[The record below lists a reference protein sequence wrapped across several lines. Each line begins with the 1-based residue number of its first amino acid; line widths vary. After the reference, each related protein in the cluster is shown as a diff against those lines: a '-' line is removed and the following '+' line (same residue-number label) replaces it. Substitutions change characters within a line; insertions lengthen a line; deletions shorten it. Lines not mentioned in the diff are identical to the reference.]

1 MKNIYFNR
9 LQKKRNKENNNS
21 EQTTIPL
28 KQYINNGNRLNSF
41 SGLNKIGVNRSS
53 NFKNEN
59 KSNNNLINS
68 YNQSIIYLPNYK
80 NRNDLRRNNHSLF
93 DSNKQQIINID
104 ENNNY
109 IRFES
114 YNIEKEKENK
124 NRHLSRN
131 NSIFNSSNNNNSKNI
146 GKNYSYQKNYFNN
159 NITNINYNI
168 NIQNFTVKKNNNNT
182 SNDSNNNI
190 YYSNNNNNKTNKYIS
205 HIKDDLSNKSNNF
218 SNYKNNYNF
227 TEINYTNKNKN
238 KNETNIVVKNKRK
251 EPMKRNL
258 TENNHLKRKCKESE
272 KDKDK
277 EKYTRSSSIIKLQVY
292 NLKQEK
298 KEPINNKKVNNI
310 REINNKLP
318 IKLNIEDIN
327 KEKLSRLKRIIEQGS
342 TNIKNYKMEISKN
355 LVENNAAK
363 TPNKTYNKKKV
374 NNTQYIFKKK
384 KINVIKKE
392 ESKEGNIN
400 INPQKIDNNYLTK
413 SSIKNTNKRP
423 LILNAQLQQTNYKIK
438 SGLKTNNY
446 FLRKEKNVKPEINK
460 ENKYQRIKYNEMMD
474 NNNNND
480 DTISLSYSKEQNI
493 SFFSKKIVPN
503 EKSLFL
509 PFLIEQFFLYY
520 NKLTK
525 DLIITDKNKKN
536 KEINNESDDD
546 DYQLTKEIILLK
558 RGLTAKS
565 ELSKKLMKKMRQM
578 RMQRVCNMNL
588 FGNKKIYKKKMS
600 S

>member
-21 EQTTIPL
+21 DQTTIPL

-124 NRHLSRN
+124 NVHLSRN
-131 NSIFNSSNNNNSKNI
+131 NSIFNSSKNNNSKNI

-355 LVENNAAK
+355 LMENNAK

-565 ELSKKLMKKMRQM
+565 ELSKKLVKKMRQM

>member
-1 MKNIYFNR
+1 MKNIYLNR
-9 LQKKRNKENNNS
+9 LQKKRNKGNNNS
-21 EQTTIPL
+21 QQTTFPL
-28 KQYINNGNRLNSF
+28 KQYINNGNSLNSF
-41 SGLNKIGVNRSS
+41 FGLKKLGVNRSV

-68 YNQSIIYLPNYK
+68 YNQTVIYSQNYK
-80 NRNDLRRNNHSLF
+80 NRNDLRCNNHSLF

-104 ENNNY
+104 DNNNY

-114 YNIEKEKENK
+114 YNTEKENK
-124 NRHLSRN
+124 KANLSRN
-131 NSIFNSSNNNNSKNI
+131 NSIFNSSSNKSKNI

-168 NIQNFTVKKNNNNT
+168 NIQNFTVKKNNT

-190 YYSNNNNNKTNKYIS
+190 YYSSNNNNNKTTKYIS
-205 HIKDDLSNKSNNF
+205 HIKDDSSNKSNNF

-238 KNETNIVVKNKRK
+238 ETNKRK

-258 TENNHLKRKCKESE
+258 TENNHLKRKSKEKE
-272 KDKDK
+272 K
-277 EKYTRSSSIIKLQVY
+277 EKYVRSSSKVKLQVY

-298 KEPINNKKVNNI
+298 TEKINNIRVNNI
-310 REINNKLP
+310 KEINNKLP

-355 LVENNAAK
+355 LIENNAK

-374 NNTQYIFKKK
+374 NAQYIFKKK

-392 ESKEGNIN
+392 ERKEGNIN
-400 INPQKIDNNYLTK
+400 INNQKKENNFLTK
-413 SSIKNTNKRP
+413 SSIKNTNKKPR
-423 LILNAQLQQTNYKIK
+423 LILNAQLQHTNYKNK
-438 SGLKTNNY
+438 LGLKTNNY
-446 FLRKEKNVKPEINK
+446 FLHKEKNIKPEIIK
-460 ENKYQRIKYNEMMD
+460 ENKYQRIKYNEMV
-474 NNNNND
+474 NNNND

-493 SFFSKKIVPN
+493 SFFSKKFIQN
-503 EKSLFL
+503 EKSISL

-520 NKLTK
+520 NKITK
-525 DLIITDKNKKN
+525 DLIITDRNKKN
-536 KEINNESDDD
+536 KEINIESDDD

-558 RGLTAKS
+558 RGLTEKS
-565 ELSKKLMKKMRQM
+565 ELSKELLKKMRKM
-578 RMQRVCNMNL
+578 RIQRVCNMNL

-600 S
+600 T

>member
-9 LQKKRNKENNNS
+9 LQKKRNKGNNNS
-21 EQTTIPL
+21 QQTTFPL
-28 KQYINNGNRLNSF
+28 KQYISNGNSLNSF
-41 SGLNKIGVNRSS
+41 FGLKKLGVNRSV

-68 YNQSIIYLPNYK
+68 YNQTVIYSQNYK
-80 NRNDLRRNNHSLF
+80 NRNDLRCNNHSLF

-104 ENNNY
+104 DNNNY

-114 YNIEKEKENK
+114 YNTEKENK
-124 NRHLSRN
+124 KANLSRN
-131 NSIFNSSNNNNSKNI
+131 NSIFNSSSNKSKNI

-168 NIQNFTVKKNNNNT
+168 NIQNFTVKKNNT

-190 YYSNNNNNKTNKYIS
+190 YYSSNNNNKTTKYIS
-205 HIKDDLSNKSNNF
+205 HIKDDSSNKSNNF

-238 KNETNIVVKNKRK
+238 ETNKRK

-258 TENNHLKRKCKESE
+258 TENNHLKRKSKEKE
-272 KDKDK
+272 K
-277 EKYTRSSSIIKLQVY
+277 EKYLRSSSKVKLQVY

-298 KEPINNKKVNNI
+298 TEKINNIRVNNI
-310 REINNKLP
+310 KEINNKLP

-355 LVENNAAK
+355 LIENNAK

-374 NNTQYIFKKK
+374 NAQYIFKKK

-392 ESKEGNIN
+392 ERKEGNIN
-400 INPQKIDNNYLTK
+400 INNQKKENNFLTK
-413 SSIKNTNKRP
+413 SSIKNTNKKPR
-423 LILNAQLQQTNYKIK
+423 LILNAQLQHTNYKNK
-438 SGLKTNNY
+438 LGLKTNNY
-446 FLRKEKNVKPEINK
+446 FLHKEKNIKPEIIK
-460 ENKYQRIKYNEMMD
+460 ENKYQRIKYNEMV
-474 NNNNND
+474 NNNND

-493 SFFSKKIVPN
+493 SFFSKKIVSN
-503 EKSLFL
+503 EKSIFL

-520 NKLTK
+520 NKITK
-525 DLIITDKNKKN
+525 DLIITDRNKKN

-558 RGLTAKS
+558 RGLTEKS
-565 ELSKKLMKKMRQM
+565 ELSKELMKKMRQM
-578 RMQRVCNMNL
+578 RIQRVCNMNL

-600 S
+600 T

>member
-1 MKNIYFNR
+1 MKNIYLNR
-9 LQKKRNKENNNS
+9 LQKKRNKGNNNS
-21 EQTTIPL
+21 QQTTFPL
-28 KQYINNGNRLNSF
+28 KQYISNGNRLNSF
-41 SGLNKIGVNRSS
+41 SGLYKLGENRSV

-68 YNQSIIYLPNYK
+68 YNQTVIYSLNYK
-80 NRNDLRRNNHSLF
+80 NRNDLRCNNHSLF

-104 ENNNY
+104 DNNNY

-114 YNIEKEKENK
+114 YNTEKENK
-124 NRHLSRN
+124 KANLSRN
-131 NSIFNSSNNNNSKNI
+131 NSIFNSSSNKSKNI

-168 NIQNFTVKKNNNNT
+168 NIQNFTVKKNNT

-190 YYSNNNNNKTNKYIS
+190 YYFSNNNNKTTKYIS
-205 HIKDDLSNKSNNF
+205 HIKDDSSNKSNNF

-238 KNETNIVVKNKRK
+238 ETNKRK

-258 TENNHLKRKCKESE
+258 TENNHLKRKSKEKE
-272 KDKDK
+272 K
-277 EKYTRSSSIIKLQVY
+277 EKYVRSSSKVKLQVY

-298 KEPINNKKVNNI
+298 TEKINNIRVNNI
-310 REINNKLP
+310 KEINNKLP

-355 LVENNAAK
+355 LIENNAK

-374 NNTQYIFKKK
+374 NAQYIFKKK

-392 ESKEGNIN
+392 ERKEGNIN
-400 INPQKIDNNYLTK
+400 INNQKKENNFLTK
-413 SSIKNTNKRP
+413 SSIKNTNKKPR
-423 LILNAQLQQTNYKIK
+423 LILNAQLQHTNYKNK
-438 SGLKTNNY
+438 LGLKTNNY
-446 FLRKEKNVKPEINK
+446 FLHKEKNIKPEIIK
-460 ENKYQRIKYNEMMD
+460 KNKYQRIKYNEMV
-474 NNNNND
+474 NNNND

-493 SFFSKKIVPN
+493 SFFSKKFIQN
-503 EKSLFL
+503 EKSISL

-520 NKLTK
+520 NKITK
-525 DLIITDKNKKN
+525 DLIITDRNKKN

-558 RGLTAKS
+558 RGLTEKS
-565 ELSKKLMKKMRQM
+565 ELSKELMKKMRQM
-578 RMQRVCNMNL
+578 RIQRVCNMNL
-588 FGNKKIYKKKMS
+588 FGEKKIYKKKMS
-600 S
+600 T

>member
-21 EQTTIPL
+21 DQTTIPL

-80 NRNDLRRNNHSLF
+80 NRNDLRHNNHSLF

-190 YYSNNNNNKTNKYIS
+190 YYSNNNNKTNKYIS

-277 EKYTRSSSIIKLQVY
+277 EKNTCSSSIIKLQVY

-355 LVENNAAK
+355 LVENNAK

-446 FLRKEKNVKPEINK
+446 FLHKEKKNVKPEINK
-460 ENKYQRIKYNEMMD
+460 ENKYQGIKYNEMVN

-565 ELSKKLMKKMRQM
+565 ELSKKLVKKMRQM
-578 RMQRVCNMNL
+578 RIQRVCNMNL

>member
-1 MKNIYFNR
+1 MKNIYLNR
-9 LQKKRNKENNNS
+9 LQKKRNKGNNNS
-21 EQTTIPL
+21 QQTTFPL
-28 KQYINNGNRLNSF
+28 KQYINNGNSLNSF
-41 SGLNKIGVNRSS
+41 FGLKKLGVNRSV

-68 YNQSIIYLPNYK
+68 YNQTVIYSQNYK
-80 NRNDLRRNNHSLF
+80 NRNDLRCNNHSLF

-104 ENNNY
+104 DNNNY

-114 YNIEKEKENK
+114 YNTEKENK
-124 NRHLSRN
+124 KANLSRN
-131 NSIFNSSNNNNSKNI
+131 NSIFNSSSNKSKNI

-168 NIQNFTVKKNNNNT
+168 NIQNFTVKKNNT

-190 YYSNNNNNKTNKYIS
+190 YYSSNNNNKTTKYIS
-205 HIKDDLSNKSNNF
+205 HIKDDSSNKSNNF

-238 KNETNIVVKNKRK
+238 ETNKRK

-258 TENNHLKRKCKESE
+258 TENNHLKRKSKEKE
-272 KDKDK
+272 K
-277 EKYTRSSSIIKLQVY
+277 EKYVRSSSKVKLQVY

-298 KEPINNKKVNNI
+298 TEKINNI
-310 REINNKLP
+310 RVNNVKEINNKLP

-355 LVENNAAK
+355 LIENNAK

-374 NNTQYIFKKK
+374 NAQYIFKKK

-392 ESKEGNIN
+392 ERKEGNIN
-400 INPQKIDNNYLTK
+400 INNQKKENNFLTK
-413 SSIKNTNKRP
+413 SSIKNTNKKPR

-474 NNNNND
+474 NNNNNE

-525 DLIITDKNKKN
+525 ELIITDKNKKN

-546 DYQLTKEIILLK
+546 DYQLTKEITLLK
-558 RGLTAKS
+558 RGLTEKS
-565 ELSKKLMKKMRQM
+565 ELSKELMKKMRQM
-578 RMQRVCNMNL
+578 RIQRVCNMNL

>member
-1 MKNIYFNR
+1 MKNIYLNR
-9 LQKKRNKENNNS
+9 LQKKRNKGNNNS
-21 EQTTIPL
+21 QQTTFPL
-28 KQYINNGNRLNSF
+28 KQYISNGNRLNSF
-41 SGLNKIGVNRSS
+41 SGLYKLGENRSV

-68 YNQSIIYLPNYK
+68 YNQTVIYSLNYK
-80 NRNDLRRNNHSLF
+80 NRNDLRCNNHSLF

-104 ENNNY
+104 DNNNY

-114 YNIEKEKENK
+114 YNTEKENK
-124 NRHLSRN
+124 KANLSRN
-131 NSIFNSSNNNNSKNI
+131 NSIFNSSSNKSKNI

-168 NIQNFTVKKNNNNT
+168 NIQNFTVKKNNT

-190 YYSNNNNNKTNKYIS
+190 YYSSNNNNKTTKYIS
-205 HIKDDLSNKSNNF
+205 HIKDDSSNKSNNF

-238 KNETNIVVKNKRK
+238 ETNKRK

-258 TENNHLKRKCKESE
+258 TENNHLKRKSKEKE
-272 KDKDK
+272 K
-277 EKYTRSSSIIKLQVY
+277 EKYVRSSSKVKLQVY

-298 KEPINNKKVNNI
+298 TEKINNIRVNNI
-310 REINNKLP
+310 KEINNKLP

-355 LVENNAAK
+355 LIENNAK

-374 NNTQYIFKKK
+374 NAQYIFKKK

-392 ESKEGNIN
+392 ERKEGNIN
-400 INPQKIDNNYLTK
+400 INNQKKENNFLTK
-413 SSIKNTNKRP
+413 SSIKNTNKKPR
-423 LILNAQLQQTNYKIK
+423 LILNAQLQHTNYKNK
-438 SGLKTNNY
+438 LGLKTNNY
-446 FLRKEKNVKPEINK
+446 FLHKEKNIKPEIIK
-460 ENKYQRIKYNEMMD
+460 KNKYQRIKYNEMV
-474 NNNNND
+474 NNNND

-493 SFFSKKIVPN
+493 SFFSKKFIQN
-503 EKSLFL
+503 EKSISL

-520 NKLTK
+520 NKITK
-525 DLIITDKNKKN
+525 DLIITDRNKKN

-558 RGLTAKS
+558 RGLTEKS
-565 ELSKKLMKKMRQM
+565 ELSKELMKKMRQM
-578 RMQRVCNMNL
+578 RIQRVCNMNL
-588 FGNKKIYKKKMS
+588 FGEKKIYKKKMS
-600 S
+600 T

>member
-1 MKNIYFNR
+1 MKNIYLNR
-9 LQKKRNKENNNS
+9 LQKKRNKGNNNS
-21 EQTTIPL
+21 QQTTFPL
-28 KQYINNGNRLNSF
+28 KQYISNGNRLNSF
-41 SGLNKIGVNRSS
+41 SGLYKLGENRSV

-68 YNQSIIYLPNYK
+68 YNQTVIYSKNYK
-80 NRNDLRRNNHSLF
+80 NRNDLRCNNHSLF

-104 ENNNY
+104 DNNNY

-114 YNIEKEKENK
+114 YNTEKENK
-124 NRHLSRN
+124 KANLSRN
-131 NSIFNSSNNNNSKNI
+131 NSIFNSSSNKSKNI

-159 NITNINYNI
+159 NIKNINYNI
-168 NIQNFTVKKNNNNT
+168 NIQNFTVKKNNT

-190 YYSNNNNNKTNKYIS
+190 YYSSNNNNKTTKYIS
-205 HIKDDLSNKSNNF
+205 HIKDDSSNKSNNF

-258 TENNHLKRKCKESE
+258 TENNHLKRKSKEKE
-272 KDKDK
+272 K
-277 EKYTRSSSIIKLQVY
+277 EKYVRSSSKVKLQVY
-292 NLKQEK
+292 NLKQDKTEK
-298 KEPINNKKVNNI
+298 INNIRVNNI
-310 REINNKLP
+310 KEINNKLP

-355 LVENNAAK
+355 LIENNAK

-374 NNTQYIFKKK
+374 NAQYIFKKK

-392 ESKEGNIN
+392 ERKEGNIN
-400 INPQKIDNNYLTK
+400 INNQKKENNFLTK
-413 SSIKNTNKRP
+413 SSIKNTNKKPR
-423 LILNAQLQQTNYKIK
+423 LILNAQLQHTNYKNK
-438 SGLKTNNY
+438 LGLKTNNY
-446 FLRKEKNVKPEINK
+446 FLHKEKNIKPEIIK
-460 ENKYQRIKYNEMMD
+460 ENKYQRIKYNEMV
-474 NNNNND
+474 NNNND

-493 SFFSKKIVPN
+493 SFFSKKFIQN
-503 EKSLFL
+503 EKCISL

-520 NKLTK
+520 NKITK
-525 DLIITDKNKKN
+525 DLIITDRNKKN

-558 RGLTAKS
+558 RGLTEKS
-565 ELSKKLMKKMRQM
+565 ELSKELMKKMRQM
-578 RMQRVCNMNL
+578 RIQRVCNMNL
-588 FGNKKIYKKKMS
+588 FGKKKIYKKKMS
-600 S
+600 T